1 MNSPAIDPRTK
12 YRLAYERLN
21 AAYGEPHWRQHLPP
35 VDELVCTIL
44 SQNTNDI
51 NRDHAFDALRE
62 AYPDWEAV
70 MRAPADE
77 VMELI
82 RPAGLANQKGP
93 RIQEALR
100 TIMAREGKLS
110 LEFLAGLPL
119 DKARSWLTNINGV
132 GPKTAAIVLLFAF
145 NRPAFPVDTHV
156 HRITGRLG
164 LIGPRVSA
172 DQAHP
177 IMEELGAPE
186 TYYAFH
192 LNLIRHGREVCR
204 ARQPLCELCPLQDIC
219 EYYAGLTAG
228 Q

>member
-1 MNSPAIDPRTK
+1 MNPPVMDPQTK
-12 YRLAYERLN
+12 YRLAHERLR
-21 AAYGEPHWRQHLPP
+21 AAYGEPLWRQHLPP
-35 VDELVCTIL
+35 LDELVSTIL

-51 NRDHAFDALRE
+51 NRDRAFYALRA

-70 MRAPADE
+70 MNAPVDE
-77 VMELI
+77 VTELI
-82 RPAGLANQKGP
+82 RPAGLANQKAP

-100 TIMAREGKLS
+100 TIMAREGSLS
-110 LEFLAGLPL
+110 LDFLADMPL
-119 DKARSWLTNINGV
+119 DEAKQWLTSINGV

-164 LIGPRVSA
+164 LIGPQVSA
-172 DQAHP
+172 EQAHE
-177 IMEELGAPE
+177 ILAELGAQE

-204 ARQPLCELCPLQDIC
+204 ARRPLCERCPLQDIC
-219 EYYAGLTAG
+219 EYYAGLRA
-228 Q
+228 

>member
-1 MNSPAIDPRTK
+1 MDPQTR
-12 YRLAYERLN
+12 YRLAHERLN
-21 AAYGEPHWRQHLPP
+21 AAYGEPHWRQQLPP
-35 VDELVCTIL
+35 VDELVSTIL

-51 NRDHAFDALRE
+51 NRDRAFYALRD

-70 MRAPADE
+70 MSAPVDE

-82 RPAGLANQKGP
+82 RPAGLANQKAP

-100 TIMAREGKLS
+100 TIAIREGRLS
-110 LEFLAGLPL
+110 LDFLADMPL
-119 DKARSWLTNINGV
+119 DEARQWLTGINGI

-164 LIGPRVSA
+164 LIGPQVTA
-172 DQAHP
+172 EQAH
-177 IMEELGAPE
+177 EVLAELGPPD
-186 TYYAFH
+186 TYYSFH

-204 ARQPLCELCPLQDIC
+204 ARQPLCERCPLQDIC
-219 EYYAGLTAG
+219 QYYAGLTA
-228 Q
+228 